1 MEKLIVTV
9 GSVTTAARLE
19 KILKKTGNV
28 TSKVIHTPASINKG
42 GCSYSIITDKVN
54 LPYVKEAVMEYG
66 LNVKKYYIE
75 EHWKGEKTYH
85 VVS

>member
-1 MEKLIVTV
+1 MGKLIVTV

-19 KILKKTGNV
+19 KILKKTGKV
-28 TSKVIHTPASINKG
+28 TSKVIHTPASLNKG
-42 GCSYSIITDKVN
+42 GCSYSVITDEKN
-54 LPYVKEAVMEYG
+54 LVYIKEAAAEYG

-75 EHWKGEKTYH
+75 EMLKGEKTYH

>member
-1 MEKLIVTV
+1 MGNLIVTV

-19 KILKKTGNV
+19 KILKKTAKV
-28 TSKVIHTPASINKG
+28 SSKVIHTPASLNKG
-42 GCSYSIITDKVN
+42 GCSYSVLTDEKN
-54 LPYVKEAVMEYG
+54 LFYVKEAVTEYG

-75 EHWKGEKTYH
+75 EQVKGEKTYN